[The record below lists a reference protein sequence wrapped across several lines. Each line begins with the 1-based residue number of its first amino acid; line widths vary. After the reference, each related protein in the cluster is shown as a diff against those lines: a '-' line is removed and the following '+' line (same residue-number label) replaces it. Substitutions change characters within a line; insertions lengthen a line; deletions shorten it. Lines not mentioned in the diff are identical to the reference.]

1 MNVIEK
7 VKDILKNYEHISE
20 FVNDIHIDFTDSDA
34 KSYGLSSIGD
44 ALLSKDILDNETRQH
59 NFILYARAEAY
70 EDFDRLQN
78 SNFLLE
84 LNYWLEKQKDIEIN
98 NGKITSLSSANGML
112 YEIPDGDLNNGVLYQ
127 LQIYAEY
134 TREVI
139 ENE

>member
-1 MNVIEK
+1 MNIIEK
-7 VKDILKNYEHISE
+7 VKDILKNYEHINE
-20 FVNDIHIDFTDSDA
+20 FVNDIHIDFTDPES

-44 ALLSKDILDNETRQH
+44 TLLSKDILDNEKRQH

-84 LNYWLEKQKDIEIN
+84 LNYWLEKQKNIEIDD
-98 NGKITSLSSANGML
+98 GKIISLSSANGML

-134 TREVI
+134 ERRSLDV
-139 ENE
+139 

>member
-7 VKDILKNYEHISE
+7 VKEIIKEYPKISE
-20 FVNDIHIDFTDSDA
+20 FVNDIHIDFTDSKA

-44 ALLSKDILDNETRQH
+44 ALLRKDILDNQIRQH
-59 NFILYARAEAY
+59 KFVLYARAEAY

-84 LNYWLEKQKDIEIN
+84 LNYWLEKQKNIN
-98 NGKITSLSSANGML
+98 IDDGKIISLSSANGML
-112 YEIPDGDLNNGVLYQ
+112 YEIPNGDLNNGVLYQ

-134 TREVI
+134 ERRAM
-139 ENE
+139 

>member
-7 VKDILKNYEHISE
+7 VKDVLKKYPQINE
-20 FVNDIHIDFTDSDA
+20 FVKDIHIDFTDSVA
-34 KSYGLSSIGD
+34 KSYGLSSTGD
-44 ALLSKDILDNETRQH
+44 VLVSKDILGNEVRQH
-59 NFILYARAEAY
+59 NFVLYARAEAY

-84 LNYWLEKQKDIEIN
+84 LNYWLEQQKNIEIN

-112 YEIPDGDLNNGVLYQ
+112 YEIPNGDLNNGVLYQ

-134 TREVI
+134 ERRAI
-139 ENE
+139 

>member
-7 VKDILKNYEHISE
+7 VKDVLKKYPQINE
-20 FVNDIHIDFTDSDA
+20 FVKDIHIDFTDSVA
-34 KSYGLSSIGD
+34 KSYGLSSTGD
-44 ALLSKDILDNETRQH
+44 VLVSKDILGNEVRQH
-59 NFILYARAEAY
+59 NFVLYARAEAY

-84 LNYWLEKQKDIEIN
+84 LNYWLEQQKNIEIN

-112 YEIPDGDLNNGVLYQ
+112 YEIPNGDLNNGVLYQ

-134 TREVI
+134 ERRTI
-139 ENE
+139 

>member
-1 MNVIEK
+1 MNIIEK
-7 VKDILKNYEHISE
+7 VKDILKNYEHINE
-20 FVNDIHIDFTDSDA
+20 FVNDIHIDFTDSES

-44 ALLSKDILDNETRQH
+44 TLLSRDILDNEKRQH

-84 LNYWLEKQKDIEIN
+84 LNYWLEKQKNIEIDD
-98 NGKITSLSSANGML
+98 GKIISLSSANGML

-134 TREVI
+134 ERRSLDV
-139 ENE
+139 

>member
-7 VKDILKNYEHISE
+7 VKEILKKYPKINE
-20 FVNDIHIDFTDSDA
+20 FVNDIHIDFTDSEA
-34 KSYGLSSIGD
+34 KSYGLSSTGD
-44 ALLSKDILDNETRQH
+44 TLLKKDILDNQIRRH
-59 NFILYARAEAY
+59 NFVLYARAEAY

-84 LNYWLEKQKDIEIN
+84 LNYWLEKQKDIEIDD
-98 NGKITSLSSANGML
+98 GKIISLSSANGML

-134 TREVI
+134 ERRAM
-139 ENE
+139 

>member
-7 VKDILKNYEHISE
+7 VKNILKNYSKIRE
-20 FVNDIHIDFTDSDA
+20 FVNDIHIDFTDSVA
-34 KSYGLSSIGD
+34 KSYGLSSTGD
-44 ALLSKDILDNETRQH
+44 TLLSEDILGNQIRQH

-84 LNYWLEKQKDIEIN
+84 LNYWLETQEDLTIDG
-98 NGKITSLSSANGML
+98 GKITSLSSANGML

-134 TREVI
+134 ERRAI
-139 ENE
+139 

>member
-1 MNVIEK
+1 MTVIDK
-7 VKDILKNYEHISE
+7 VREILKKYPKISE
-20 FVNDIHIDFTDSDA
+20 FVNDIHIDFTESST

-44 ALLSKDILDNETRQH
+44 TLLSEDILGNQTRQH
-59 NFILYARAEAY
+59 KFVLYARAEAY

-84 LNYWLEKQKDIEIN
+84 LNYWLEKQKDLEID

-134 TREVI
+134 ERRAI
-139 ENE
+139 

>member
-1 MNVIEK
+1 MTVIDK
-7 VKDILKNYEHISE
+7 VREILKEYPKISE
-20 FVNDIHIDFTDSDA
+20 FVNEIHIDFTESVA
-34 KSYGLSSIGD
+34 KSYGLSSTGD
-44 ALLSKDILDNETRQH
+44 TLLNKDILGNQLRQH

-84 LNYWLEKQKDIEIN
+84 LNYWLELQKNIEID
-98 NGKITSLSSANGML
+98 NGKITSLTSANGML

-134 TREVI
+134 ERRAI
-139 ENE
+139 